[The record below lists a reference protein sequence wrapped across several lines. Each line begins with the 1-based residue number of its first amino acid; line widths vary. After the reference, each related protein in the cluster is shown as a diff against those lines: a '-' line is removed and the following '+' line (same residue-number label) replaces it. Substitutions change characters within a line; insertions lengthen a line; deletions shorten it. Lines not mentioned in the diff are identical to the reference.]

1 MPGLFR
7 LPRLSPL
14 ARVRLRRF
22 RRHRRGWWS
31 LWIFL
36 FIFLASLVAEVWSN
50 DKPIFVRYDGQN
62 YYPLFAAYP
71 ETEFGGFLPT
81 EADYKDPEIR
91 ALIEERG
98 FIVAAPNPWHYRTID
113 FDLASPAP
121 TRPDSRHLL
130 GTDDQA
136 RDILA
141 RLIYGLRISVIF
153 GFTVTLFSAMIGV
166 SIGAF
171 QGFRGGKVDLFGQ
184 RFIEIWSGVPQLY
197 ILIILASIFE
207 PNFWWLLVILLLFSW
222 IGFTSLVRAE
232 VLRARNFDY
241 VRAARALGLPQ
252 RVVLVR
258 HVMPNAMVAT
268 LTLLPFTLAGS
279 VTILTALDFL
289 GIGLPP
295 GSASLGELLLQGRN
309 NLQAPWIVLTG
320 FFALAF
326 LLTILIFLGEAVR
339 DVFDPRKIFA
349 GQAAAED
356 AFGDV
361 NDVNGDNEGAVS
373 VDKDDDNDGAAVIV
387 PDNDAKKGAAVSVDD
402 NDDNNSASFIVHN
415 NTDNKDSDGDGEAVV
430 KIRNLSVSYPGDSE
444 PHIALANVSLNLNY
458 GETLAVV
465 GESGAGKSSLGLSI
479 PALLAHTARYSPDSK
494 ILWQNKNLL
503 NSPPADLRRL
513 RAADCSVIFQEVAS
527 SLNPLHKVVR
537 QVEDAITQAGGP
549 KDKKLR
555 REQALDLLRRVALP
569 DPERRILAWP
579 HELSGGQQQ
588 RVMIA
593 MALAGNPKVLIADEP
608 TNALD
613 VTVQAEI
620 LALLKKIQNESG
632 LALLLITH
640 DLGIVRA
647 MADRVAVMRHGKL
660 LEIGTK
666 EQVLK
671 NPRHPYSRRL
681 IHARMPTPAATGD
694 SDGDSDGDG
703 DGDDDKQPVLEVNN
717 LSVHYPILG
726 GLLKR
731 QRGEVPAVTG
741 ATFSLAPGR
750 SLGIVGESGSGKS
763 SIALALL
770 RLVPHTGR
778 ISLLGQEAS
787 LLSAAEFRPLRRR
800 IQLVF
805 QDPWASLSPRM
816 TAGEIIGE
824 GLAFHEPDLSHD
836 AREERIVAALETVG
850 IDPAA
855 RRRWPHSFSG
865 GQRQRIAVARA
876 LVLEPR
882 VLILDEPTSALDK
895 SVTIRILELL
905 VRLQEERGLAYIFI
919 SHDLETVRAI
929 AHDLLVLRGGEVV
942 ERGSCAEIF
951 DNPRDAYTRKL
962 LAAAL

>member
-1 MPGLFR
+1 
-7 LPRLSPL
+7 
-14 ARVRLRRF
+14 
-22 RRHRRGWWS
+22 
-31 LWIFL
+31 
-36 FIFLASLVAEVWSN
+36 
-50 DKPIFVRYDGQN
+50 
-62 YYPLFAAYP
+62 
-71 ETEFGGFLPT
+71 
-81 EADYKDPEIR
+81 
-91 ALIEERG
+91 
-98 FIVAAPNPWHYRTID
+98 
-113 FDLASPAP
+113 
-121 TRPDSRHLL
+121 
-130 GTDDQA
+130 
-136 RDILA
+136 
-141 RLIYGLRISVIF
+141 
-153 GFTVTLFSAMIGV
+153 
-166 SIGAF
+166 
-171 QGFRGGKVDLFGQ
+171 
-184 RFIEIWSGVPQLY
+184 
-197 ILIILASIFE
+197 
-207 PNFWWLLVILLLFSW
+207 
-222 IGFTSLVRAE
+222 
-232 VLRARNFDY
+232 
-241 VRAARALGLPQ
+241 
-252 RVVLVR
+252 
-258 HVMPNAMVAT
+258 
-268 LTLLPFTLAGS
+268 
-279 VTILTALDFL
+279 
-289 GIGLPP
+289 
-295 GSASLGELLLQGRN
+295 
-309 NLQAPWIVLTG
+309 
-320 FFALAF
+320 
-326 LLTILIFLGEAVR
+326 
-339 DVFDPRKIFA
+339 
-349 GQAAAED
+349 
-356 AFGDV
+356 
-361 NDVNGDNEGAVS
+361 
-373 VDKDDDNDGAAVIV
+373 
-387 PDNDAKKGAAVSVDD
+387 
-402 NDDNNSASFIVHN
+402 
-415 NTDNKDSDGDGEAVV
+415 
-430 KIRNLSVSYPGDSE
+430 
-444 PHIALANVSLNLNY
+444 
-458 GETLAVV
+458 TLAVV

-666 EQVLK
+666 EQILK

-681 IHARMPTPAATGD
+681 IHAKMPTPAATGD

>member
-1 MPGLFR
+1 MD
-7 LPRLSPL
+7 
-14 ARVRLRRF
+14 
-22 RRHRRGWWS
+22 
-31 LWIFL
+31 
-36 FIFLASLVAEVWSN
+36 
-50 DKPIFVRYDGQN
+50 DKNGAPVIVHSGIDNKGDDG
-62 YYPLFAAYP
+62 
-71 ETEFGGFLPT
+71 
-81 EADYKDPEIR
+81 
-91 ALIEERG
+91 
-98 FIVAAPNPWHYRTID
+98 
-113 FDLASPAP
+113 
-121 TRPDSRHLL
+121 
-130 GTDDQA
+130 
-136 RDILA
+136 
-141 RLIYGLRISVIF
+141 
-153 GFTVTLFSAMIGV
+153 
-166 SIGAF
+166 
-171 QGFRGGKVDLFGQ
+171 
-184 RFIEIWSGVPQLY
+184 
-197 ILIILASIFE
+197 
-207 PNFWWLLVILLLFSW
+207 
-222 IGFTSLVRAE
+222 
-232 VLRARNFDY
+232 
-241 VRAARALGLPQ
+241 
-252 RVVLVR
+252 
-258 HVMPNAMVAT
+258 
-268 LTLLPFTLAGS
+268 
-279 VTILTALDFL
+279 
-289 GIGLPP
+289 
-295 GSASLGELLLQGRN
+295 
-309 NLQAPWIVLTG
+309 
-320 FFALAF
+320 
-326 LLTILIFLGEAVR
+326 
-339 DVFDPRKIFA
+339 
-349 GQAAAED
+349 
-356 AFGDV
+356 
-361 NDVNGDNEGAVS
+361 NEGAAVV
-373 VDKDDDNDGAAVIV
+373 VDVNNDN
-387 PDNDAKKGAAVSVDD
+387 
-402 NDDNNSASFIVHN
+402 
-415 NTDNKDSDGDGEAVV
+415 DGEAVV
-430 KIRNLSVSYPGDSE
+430 KIRNLSVSYPGDNE
-444 PHIALANVSLNLNY
+444 PHIALKSVSLNLNH

-681 IHARMPTPAATGD
+681 IHAKMPTPAAT
-694 SDGDSDGDG
+694 GDSDGDG